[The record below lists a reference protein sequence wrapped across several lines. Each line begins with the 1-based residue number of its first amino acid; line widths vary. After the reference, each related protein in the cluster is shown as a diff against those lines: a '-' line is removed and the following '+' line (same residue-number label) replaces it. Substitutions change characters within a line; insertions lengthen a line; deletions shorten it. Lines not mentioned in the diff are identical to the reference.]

1 MSRGSSRVWI
11 ACVVACLLPALAA
24 AVQPAAARAAAS
36 AERTYIIGTGG
47 VPYSLATPSSDA
59 VAVVSTATGQ
69 QLTIRTVERTSF
81 GASSDAYRNYGIAHP
96 DPRGVEAMTD
106 GNVLVADAA
115 NHRVLWMRSDG
126 LPVWSYGTTDDAALR
141 APVCVRRVT
150 NSSFLVVDQ
159 DFGEIGEQLLYC
171 HEKIPPDRCNAV
183 RERRGESAAYQK
195 NNAAAK
201 DNIAARLRVR
211 R

>member
-1 MSRGSSRVWI
+1 MKDLFRDPASQFADGSLGNRI
-11 ACVVACLLPALAA
+11 ADCVSDYLQYLV
-24 AVQPAAARAAAS
+24 VQ
-36 AERTYIIGTGG
+36 G
-47 VPYSLATPSSDA
+47 A
-59 VAVVSTATGQ
+59 VASICPLQ
-69 QLTIRTVERTSF
+69 
-81 GASSDAYRNYGIAHP
+81 
-96 DPRGVEAMTD
+96 
-106 GNVLVADAA
+106 NVRKQFFLA
-115 NHRVLWMRSDG
+115 NRK
-126 LPVWSYGTTDDAALR
+126 Y
-141 APVCVRRVT
+141 
-150 NSSFLVVDQ
+150 FLVVDQ